1 VDPGSPAEQ
10 SGLREGDR
18 IIEVN
23 GTNIAQENHKQVV
36 ERIKAI
42 ANETRLLVIDP
53 KATVTDDNQIVST
66 NNNVVDASKPTSPVK
81 AKPVPPPTV
90 EPKKM
95 SDDKPHSATVTTHT
109 TTVTQEKTEID
120 GNIVTAMSTVTVNGG
135 DAKKPE
141 ENGNGVQ
148 KSDAKPLNLQMTAA
162 ELRAKLAAKK
172 KFDPKNEAVDL
183 RKKHEM
189 IEKM

>member
-23 GTNIAQENHKQVV
+23 GTNIAHENHKQVV

-53 KATVTDDNQIVST
+53 KAAVTDDNQIVNT
-66 NNNVVDASKPTSPVK
+66 NNNVVVEPKPTSPVK

-90 EPKKM
+90 EPKKQ
-95 SDDKPHSATVTTHT
+95 SDDKPHAATVT

-135 DAKKPE
+135 DAKKPA
-141 ENGNGVQ
+141 ENGNNGVQ

-172 KFDPKNEAVDL
+172 KYDPKNEAVDL